1 MKTKLWSIG
10 LVLLICC
17 LSSCYPPFSTPVD
30 IEYAD
35 IIIELDTK
43 DQGIA
48 VFADT
53 VSGRPAHLIGAR
65 TYTADK
71 MEKLPSFSERDK
83 GGSIIALNQQRI
95 GIVGDITRIEIR
107 GLYLFSGSPTQIT
120 GLVFNNGK
128 HIKTLICT
136 PHRFTAMP
144 HFSALPELE
153 YLELSGMVYTLSPQN
168 RTLDLSNNQKI
179 KTLLA
184 EGFES
189 IVLPDSPYLQKL
201 DISAAKNE
209 SFNFSRYSDLEELS
223 LRCETSVDLSGNP
236 KLKILRLVSI
246 TNDTLNLLQNPH
258 LEQLLISGKHL
269 RSLRLPQLPRL
280 KQLDTF
286 GCRLLTAMD
295 TSYMPNLEVLDCSRN
310 SLTSLDVSHNLLL
323 RDLSCHS
330 NANEN
335 GTGGITT
342 LTLGNLSK
350 LKNLSCHRNNLAVL
364 NIEDCPHLEKL
375 NCGRNNLQTLDV
387 SKQQEL
393 KELLCD
399 WNRLNILD
407 VRACQTLKEL
417 QCSYNVLTDIKI
429 DPNNL
434 SKVPFGITLDIKK
447 NKLNRATLDTLL
459 YSLPKKNADSYS
471 EVIYQADK
479 NKPDNYPDENEDP
492 SIEARITATENNW
505 NLYGRNP

>member
-17 LSSCYPPFSTPVD
+17 FSSCYPPFSAPVD
-30 IEYAD
+30 IEHAD

-53 VSGRPAHLIGAR
+53 VSGRPARLIGAR
-65 TYTADK
+65 THTADK
-71 MEKLPSFSERDK
+71 MEQLPSFSERDK

-95 GIVGDITRIEIR
+95 GIVGDITHIEIR
-107 GLYLFSGSPTQIT
+107 GLSLFTGSPTKIT

-128 HIKTLICT
+128 HIRTLICT
-136 PHRFTAMP
+136 PHRFTAVP
-144 HFSALPELE
+144 HFSALTELE
-153 YLELSGMVYTLSPQN
+153 YLELSGMIYTQN
-168 RTLDLSNNQKI
+168 TLNLSNNQKI

-184 EGFES
+184 AGFES
-189 IVLPDSPYLQKL
+189 IVLPDSPHLQKL
-201 DISAAKNE
+201 DISTTKKQ
-209 SFNFSRYSDLEELS
+209 SFNLSRYSGLEELS

-236 KLKILRLVSI
+236 KLRILRLVSI

-258 LEQLLISGKHL
+258 LEQLFISGEHL
-269 RSLRLPQLPRL
+269 RSLRLPQLPHL

-286 GCRLLTAMD
+286 GCSLLTELD

-342 LTLGNLSK
+342 LTLGNLSG
-350 LKNLSCHRNNLAVL
+350 LKQLSCRRNNLTVL
-364 NIEDCPHLEKL
+364 NIENCPHLERL
-375 NCGRNNLQTLDV
+375 NCGHNNLQTLDV

-393 KELLCD
+393 EELFCD
-399 WNRLNILD
+399 WNRLNSLD
-407 VRACQTLKEL
+407 VRSCQTLKEL

-479 NKPDNYPDENEDP
+479 NKPDNYPDENENP
-492 SIEARITATENNW
+492 SIEARITATENKW
-505 NLYGRNP
+505 KLYGRTS